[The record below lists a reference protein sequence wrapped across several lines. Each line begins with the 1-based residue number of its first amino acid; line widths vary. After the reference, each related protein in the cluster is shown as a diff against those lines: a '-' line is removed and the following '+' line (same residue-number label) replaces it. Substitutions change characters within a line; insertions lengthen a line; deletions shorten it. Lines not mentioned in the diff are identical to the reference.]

1 MKNIVI
7 TGASEGIGRALALEF
22 LRNSDTRLFLI
33 SRNIEKLNSISN
45 DNSADIDR
53 ISIYSFDLV
62 NGDYNLLIERIKEK
76 FDKVDIL
83 INNAGVI
90 VNKTFAEINPSEFDQ
105 VIATNLKAPFF
116 LIQHLMP
123 LYVSGTHIINI
134 SSMGGFQGS
143 VKFPGLSLY
152 SASKGALAVL
162 TESLSAEFSNSGI
175 SVNCLALGSVQTAMF
190 EEAFPGF
197 MSPTSAASI
206 AEYIAWFSLNAHKW
220 INGKIIPVS
229 ISTP

>member
-22 LRNSDTRLFLI
+22 LKISDVHLFLI
-33 SRNIEKLNSISN
+33 SRNIGKLNSI
-45 DNSADIDR
+45 ADENPAAKDR
-53 ISIYSFDLV
+53 ISTLSFDLV
-62 NGDYNLLIERIKEK
+62 NSNYNLLIERIKEK
-76 FDKVDIL
+76 FDKVDIV
-83 INNAGVI
+83 INNAGTI
-90 VNKTFAEINPSEFDQ
+90 VNKAFVEINPSDFDK
-105 VIATNLKAPFF
+105 VISTNLKAPFF
-116 LIQHLMP
+116 VIQQLMP
-123 LYVSGTHIINI
+123 LFIAGTHIINI

-152 SASKGALAVL
+152 SASKGALAIL
-162 TESLSAEFSNSGI
+162 TESLATEFSKSGI
-175 SVNCLALGSVQTAMF
+175 SVNCLALGSVQTEMF

-197 MSPTSAASI
+197 MSPTSSASI